1 MYRKSLYAD
10 KAKFTAALKA
20 VESQIVSGRTLEEIP
35 ASLSAD
41 FQERE
46 ITRLLGS
53 IASLKQLNKKSKVHL
68 FLQIT
73 LAIFILIVLMNTAFL
88 YMAISGGNEN
98 NLDLSQ
104 NGMSQTTL
112 FLLSISTL
120 LIYTFILF
128 TTFRESYK
136 GLILSQIGLILTMP
150 LIMDIFVIFEE
161 TFLLY
166 LLPSLLYIV
175 ILSAQT
181 FLIAKQK
188 RFELLY
194 LKEQLL
200 KQGIDIERLLER
212 MSAQ

>member
-10 KAKFTAALKA
+10 KAKFAAALKA
-20 VESQIVSGRTLEEIP
+20 VESQIVSGSTLEEIP
-35 ASLSAD
+35 AKLSAD

-46 ITRLLGS
+46 ITRLLDS
-53 IASLKQLNKKSKVHL
+53 IARLGQLNKKSKVHL
-68 FLQIT
+68 LMQIT
-73 LAIFILIVLMNTAFL
+73 LAIFILIVLMNTALL

-104 NGMSQTTL
+104 DGMSQTTL
-112 FLLSISTL
+112 FLLSFSTL
-120 LIYTFILF
+120 LIYSFILF

-136 GLILSQIGLILTMP
+136 GIILSQIGLILTMP
-150 LIMDIFVIFEE
+150 FIMDLFVIFGE
-161 TFLLY
+161 TSLLY
-166 LLPSLLYIV
+166 LLPSILYIV

-200 KQGIDIERLLER
+200 KQGIDIDKLLER